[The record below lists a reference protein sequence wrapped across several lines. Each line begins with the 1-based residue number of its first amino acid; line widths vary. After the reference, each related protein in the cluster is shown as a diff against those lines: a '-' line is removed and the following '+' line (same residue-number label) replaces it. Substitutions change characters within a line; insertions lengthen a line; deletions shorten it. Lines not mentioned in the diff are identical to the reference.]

1 MQLFY
6 APDLDQQTHYQLTE
20 EESTHCIKVLRMK
33 LGNTLTL
40 TNGFGVFFTGKIIA
54 EHAKHTTLE
63 IIDKTY
69 VQVPRNYK
77 LHLAVA
83 PTKNIARFEWFL
95 EKATEIGVDRITPLI
110 CHYSERV
117 HLRHDRLERIVIA
130 AAKQSLSAYMPH
142 LDEPMSFKTLLSSCS
157 ASQQF
162 IAYVDENHQKEL
174 KHAIVPGKDV
184 LILIGPEG
192 DFSPDEISEAL
203 SHGYEPVGLGKS
215 RLRTETAGLAACMTV
230 SIMNDL

>member
-6 APDLDQQTHYQLTE
+6 APDLDQQTHYQLNE

-33 LGNTLTL
+33 VDDTLTL
-40 TNGFGVFFTGKIIA
+40 TNGFGTFFTGKIISD
-54 EHAKHTTLE
+54 HPKHTTLE
-63 IIDKTY
+63 IVDK
-69 VQVPRNYK
+69 QMVPAPRDYRV
-77 LHLAVA
+77 HLAVA

-95 EKATEIGVDRITPLI
+95 EKATEVGVDRITPLI

-117 HLRHDRLERIVIA
+117 HLRYDRLERIVIA
-130 AAKQSLSAYMPH
+130 AAKQSLSAYMPQ

-157 ASQQF
+157 ATQQF
-162 IAYVDENHQKEL
+162 IAYVDDNHQKEL

-192 DFSPDEISEAL
+192 DFSTEEIAEAL
-203 SHGYEPVGLGKS
+203 SKGYEAVGMGKS

-230 SIMNDL
+230 SIVNI

>member
-6 APDLDQQTHYQLTE
+6 APDLDQQTHYQLNE
-20 EESTHCIKVLRMK
+20 EESMHCIKVLRMK
-33 LGNTLTL
+33 LGDTLTL
-40 TNGFGVFFTGKIIA
+40 TNGFGAFFTGKIIGD
-54 EHAKHTTLE
+54 HQKHTTLE
-63 IIDKTY
+63 IVEK
-69 VQVPRNYK
+69 QVVAAPRDYR

-95 EKATEIGVDRITPLI
+95 EKATELGVDRITPLI
-110 CHYSERV
+110 CHHSERV
-117 HLRHDRLERIVIA
+117 HLRYDRLERIVIA
-130 AAKQSLSAYMPH
+130 AAKQSLSAYMPV
-142 LDEPMSFKTLLSSCS
+142 LDEPMSFKTLLSTCT

-162 IAYVDENHQKEL
+162 IAYVDDNHQQEL

-192 DFSPDEISEAL
+192 DFSTEEILEAL
-203 SHGYEPVGLGKS
+203 SKGYMAVGMGKS

-230 SIMNDL
+230 SIVNV

>member
-6 APDLDQQTHYQLTE
+6 APDLDQQSHYQLNE

-33 LGNTLTL
+33 LGDTLTL
-40 TNGFGVFFTGKIIA
+40 TNGFGAFFTGKIIGD
-54 EHAKHTTLE
+54 HQKHTTLE
-63 IIDKTY
+63 IVEKRLVDA
-69 VQVPRNYK
+69 PRNYR

-95 EKATEIGVDRITPLI
+95 EKATELGVDRITPLI
-110 CHYSERV
+110 CHHSERV

-130 AAKQSLSAYMPH
+130 AAKQSLSAYMPV
-142 LDEPMSFKTLLSSCS
+142 LDEPMSFKTLMSTCF

-162 IAYVDENHQKEL
+162 IAYVDDNHQEEL
-174 KHAIVPGKDV
+174 KHAIEPGKDV

-192 DFSPDEISEAL
+192 DFSADEIATAL
-203 SHGYEPVGLGKS
+203 ENGYRAVGMGKS

-230 SIMNDL
+230 AIVNL